1 MLSVLPVYFSFYGCC
16 DIPCNYSVLLSDYA
30 ILSFVFILHGEMFSF
45 VLCSDLNHGAELIIS
60 VRIC

>member
-1 MLSVLPVYFSFYGCC
+1 MLSVLPAYFVFYGCNAV
-16 DIPCNYSVLLSDYA
+16 PCNYSVLLSDYA

-45 VLCSDLNHGAELIIS
+45 VLYYDLNHGAELIIS

>member
-1 MLSVLPVYFSFYGCC
+1 MLSVMPAYFVFYGCSAV
-16 DIPCNYSVLLSDYA
+16 PCNYSVLLSDYA

-45 VLCSDLNHGAELIIS
+45 VLYSDLNHGAELIIS

>member
-1 MLSVLPVYFSFYGCC
+1 MLNVMPVYFGFYVCC

-45 VLCSDLNHGAELIIS
+45 VLYSDLNHGAELIIS

>member
-1 MLSVLPVYFSFYGCC
+1 MPDVERAAGVFWLLRMLWYP
-16 DIPCNYSVLLSDYA
+16 SVLLSDYA

-45 VLCSDLNHGAELIIS
+45 VLYSDLNHGAELIIS

>member
-1 MLSVLPVYFSFYGCC
+1 MLSVLPAYFVFYGCC

-30 ILSFVFILHGEMFSF
+30 ILSFVFILHGEMFYF
-45 VLCSDLNHGAELIIS
+45 VLYSDLNHGAELIIS

>member
-1 MLSVLPVYFSFYGCC
+1 MLSVLPVYFSFYGCSVV
-16 DIPCNYSVLLSDYA
+16 PCNYSVLLSDYA